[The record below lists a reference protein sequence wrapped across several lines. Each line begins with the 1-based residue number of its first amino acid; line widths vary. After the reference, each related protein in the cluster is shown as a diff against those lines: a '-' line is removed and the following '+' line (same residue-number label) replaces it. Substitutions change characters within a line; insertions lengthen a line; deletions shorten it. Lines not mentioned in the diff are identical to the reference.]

1 MKSPYSIIISPV
13 VSEKSYGLSDVG
25 TYTFVV
31 DRRANKVEIGKA
43 IEEIFSVKVDK
54 VNTLNRKGKRRR
66 SRKTG
71 VYTQLPSTKHA
82 MVTLKEGTIEL
93 FQQQR

>member
-1 MKSPYSIIISPV
+1 
-13 VSEKSYGLSDVG
+13 
-25 TYTFVV
+25 
-31 DRRANKVEIGKA
+31 
-43 IEEIFSVKVDK
+43 EIFSVKVDK

-71 VYTQLPSTKHA
+71 VYSQLPSVKHA